1 MLDTNIVIY
10 AIKNRPQQIREC
22 FKKHQGQMCLSTV
35 TLGELIF
42 GAERSQQVERNLADI
57 EAMVA
62 RMEVL
67 PLDNEAA
74 VSAGIS
80 ELKKKPMAVLQQ
92 GHGAPVVILNHDEPA
107 FYAVPAEAYELLM
120 DRLDDVELAEI
131 VREREGQPEIEV
143 DVDDL

>member
-1 MLDTNIVIY
+1 MLKYMLDTNIVIY

-42 GAERSQQVERNLADI
+42 GAERSQQVKRNLADI

-80 ELKKKPMAVLQQ
+80 ELKKNLWLSFNRAT
-92 GHGAPVVILNHDEPA
+92 
-107 FYAVPAEAYELLM
+107 VPRLSFSITTNPHFMQFLL
-120 DRLDDVELAEI
+120 RHTNC
-131 VREREGQPEIEV
+131 
-143 DVDDL
+143 